1 VAIPLSSDADM
12 ALVKAQ
18 NLLFS
23 AKNLSE
29 EDRMIIGGQAA

>member
-1 VAIPLSSDADM
+1 M

-18 NLLFS
+18 NLLSS

-29 EDRMIIGGQAA
+29 EDRVDAATIKVSRRSSLLISA